1 MIGMSF
7 LSFLLLLRIGVIVAV
22 VLHYGVRPRSL
33 EGLDAVFAKTA
44 VAWPGAWLGS
54 PLPGHGS
61 CRFQNVYLV
70 PAVPGFLAAVLPNVV
85 AWKSLEKIMKGRLV
99 TGKGTPA
106 MPTAAWPLAAS
117 D

>member
-1 MIGMSF
+1 MIGINF
-7 LSFLLLLRIGVIVAV
+7 LSFLLLLRIGVSVAV
-22 VLHYGVRPRSL
+22 VLHYGGRCRFF

-54 PLPGHGS
+54 PVPAHWS
-61 CRFQNVYLV
+61 HRFESVCLV
-70 PAVPGFLAAVLPNVV
+70 PAIPGSMAAVLPNVV
-85 AWKSLEKIMKGRLV
+85 AWKSPGKIMTGRPV

-106 MPTAAWPLAAS
+106 MPKAARPLVAS